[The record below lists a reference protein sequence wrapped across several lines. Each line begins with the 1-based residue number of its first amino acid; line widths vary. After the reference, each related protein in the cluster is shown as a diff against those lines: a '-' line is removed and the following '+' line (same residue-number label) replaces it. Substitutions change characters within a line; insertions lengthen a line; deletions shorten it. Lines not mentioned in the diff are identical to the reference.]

1 MSLYLQVEGQVGLG
15 EQEKQVNHI
24 YIEPVYQV
32 TDWTDRHINVFRLW
46 KKELLTPPVAE
57 MMGR

>member
-1 MSLYLQVEGQVGLG
+1 MSLYLQVEGQVGIW
-15 EQEKQVNHI
+15 EQEKQVNHV

-32 TDWTDRHINVFRLW
+32 TDWTDGYTDVVRLW

>member
-1 MSLYLQVEGQVGLG
+1 MSLYLQVEGQVGIG

-32 TDWTDRHINVFRLW
+32 TD
-46 KKELLTPPVAE
+46 
-57 MMGR
+57 

>member
-1 MSLYLQVEGQVGLG
+1 MSLYLQVEGQVGIW
-15 EQEKQVNHI
+15 EQEKQVNHV

-32 TDWTDRHINVFRLW
+32 TDWTDRHIDVVKLW
-46 KKELLTPPVAE
+46 KKELLAPPVAE